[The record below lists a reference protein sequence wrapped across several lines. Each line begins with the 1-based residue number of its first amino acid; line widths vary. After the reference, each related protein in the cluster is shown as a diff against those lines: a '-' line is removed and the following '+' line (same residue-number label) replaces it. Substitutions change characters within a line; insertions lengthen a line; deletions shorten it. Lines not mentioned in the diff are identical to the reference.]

1 MLTPKYDWEFNVLE
15 IYDYRKPG
23 PLDLY
28 FNFIRTQALI
38 LEGDIIEAGV
48 YRGRTI
54 IATALLLKEIGSYKK
69 IYGFDSFS
77 GFPPILN
84 QNDKRQ
90 AFDDLYY
97 SGLITNDHYEAVQ
110 RNFKLKATLISS
122 EANVSNIST
131 SGNFDKTS
139 RQLVERKI
147 ELLGLDN
154 IVLVEGSFSE
164 TMIESQSPDKI
175 MAVMVDCDLY
185 QSYIDTFH
193 FTWPRLVRGGMYY
206 LDEYFS
212 LKFPGARIAC
222 EEFFKSKSHQ
232 MVKAPVISS
241 DQFERWA
248 ALKC

>member
-1 MLTPKYDWEFNVLE
+1 MVIPKYDWEYNVLG

-28 FNFIRTQALI
+28 FSFIRTQALI
-38 LEGDIIEAGV
+38 LEGDIVEAGV

-54 IATALLLKEIGSYKK
+54 LATALLLKEIGSHKK

-77 GFPPILN
+77 GFPPVLH
-84 QNDKRQ
+84 QNDKRH
-90 AFDDLYY
+90 AFDDLYH
-97 SGLITNDHYEAVQ
+97 SGLITKDHYEAVQ
-110 RNFKLKATLISS
+110 RNFKLKETLMAS

-131 SGNFDKTS
+131 SGNFDNTS
-139 RQLVERKI
+139 RQLVERKM

-164 TMIESQSPDKI
+164 TMIESQDPDKI

-185 QSYIDTFH
+185 QSYIDTFK
-193 FTWPRLVRGGMYY
+193 FTWSHLVRGGMYY

-212 LKFPGARIAC
+212 LKFPGGRIAC
-222 EEFFKSKSHQ
+222 EEFFENKPHQ
-232 MVKAPVISS
+232 MIKAPMVSS